1 MSKLIVDGELMLY
14 GPVGFTDFWDES
26 GFTSSQVI
34 EALAALP
41 GDLVVRLNSGGGI
54 AMEGSAIHNALKRHD
69 GRVIVKI
76 DAIAASAASLIAMA
90 GDEIEMPLGTLLM
103 VHEPSGMTLGPAD
116 DHRRTAGVLD
126 TMTGVFAQVYAERT
140 GLSEIEIRR
149 MMKDE
154 TWMAPQDALA
164 NGFATSVSEHAP
176 TASMA
181 DAAFDYRTY
190 AKAPDRLKRLATE
203 RKAMGL
209 PMVAVASAP
218 HKRKELTMTEPNV
231 APVDDQ
237 ATTNLQDVNSRIYQ
251 LCTTAKMTLAEA
263 NKIVLDAKGELAKAQ
278 TMIINHLADQDPMG
292 GRVTSHNPMAH
303 SNCSVMV
310 ARDIEDAL
318 YARIAGKPAQGRAS
332 EWQGRSLLDMGAAL
346 LEARGERVIS
356 RNRDRLATQ
365 IMSSGATHS
374 TSDFPFVTGNAANRF
389 LLDAYRAAETPL
401 KQLARIRNAANFKA
415 MTIGRMSEMPKLEEV
430 LEGAEITY
438 GTRSEA
444 KETYRVKPY
453 ARMFGISRE
462 ALINDDLDAFSDTL
476 RAFGQAAAQTEADLI
491 ADLLLDNSGLGP
503 LLDDGVTLFADA
515 RGNKAVTASA
525 LSISSVSDG
534 RKALRDQKGLD
545 NQTPLSLRPQY
556 LVVGSGNETTGE
568 QIIAA
573 ITPSAT
579 DDVNPF
585 SGKLSLLVDPRLEE
599 DAWRL
604 FASPDQAPILEIAY
618 LNGVEQPKLETREG
632 WNTLGTEFRAIL
644 DFGCGITGWRG
655 AYLNEGE

>member
-34 EALAALP
+34 EALGALS
-41 GDLVVRLNSGGGI
+41 GDIVVRLNSGGGI

-90 GDEIEMPLGTLLM
+90 GDEIEMPLGTLM
-103 VHEPSGMTLGPAD
+103 MIHEPSGMTLGPAD

-126 TMTGVFAQVYAERT
+126 TMTSVFAQVYAERT
-140 GLSEIEIRR
+140 GLSEKEIRQ

-154 TWMAPQDALA
+154 TWMAPQEALA
-164 NGFATSVSEHAP
+164 NGFATSVSDHAP
-176 TASMA
+176 TAPTA
-181 DAAFDYRTY
+181 DAAFDYSSY
-190 AKAPDRLKRLATE
+190 AKAPDRLKRLAGE

-209 PMVAVASAP
+209 PMVAVAAAP
-218 HKRKELTMTEPNV
+218 HKRKEVTMTEPNL
-231 APVDDQ
+231 AAADDQ
-237 ATTNLQDVNSRIYQ
+237 AAAKMQDVNSRIYQ
-251 LCTTAKMTLAEA
+251 LCTSAKMTLVEA
-263 NKIVLDAKGELAKAQ
+263 NEIVLNAKGDLAKAQ
-278 TMIINHLADQDPMG
+278 TMIINALADKEPGG
-292 GRVTSHNPMAH
+292 GRVSPLVFDDSYGSM
-303 SNCSVMV
+303 MV

-332 EWQGRSLLDMGAAL
+332 QWQGRSLLDMGAAL

-365 IMSSGATHS
+365 IMSSGSTHS

-389 LLDAYRAAETPL
+389 MLDAYRAAETPL
-401 KQLARIRNAANFKA
+401 KQLARVRNAANFKA
-415 MTIGRMSEMPKLEEV
+415 MTIGRMSEMPRLEEV
-430 LEGAEITY
+430 FEGAEITY
-438 GTRSEA
+438 GSRSEA

-453 ARMFGISRE
+453 AKMFGISRE

-491 ADLLLDNSGLGP
+491 ADLLLDNGGLGP
-503 LLDDGVTLFADA
+503 LLDDGVTLFANA

-525 LSISSVSDG
+525 LTISSVSAG

-545 NQTPLSLRPQY
+545 NETPLSLKPQF
-556 LVVGSGNETTGE
+556 LIVGSDNETTGE

-573 ITPSAT
+573 ITPTAT
-579 DDVNPF
+579 EEVNPF
-585 SGKLSLLVDPRLEE
+585 SGKLSLLVEPRLE
-599 DAWRL
+599 DAAWRL

-618 LNGVEQPKLETREG
+618 LNGVQQPKLETREG

>member
-14 GPVGFTDFWDES
+14 GPVGLTDFWDES

-34 EALAALP
+34 EAL
-41 GDLVVRLNSGGGI
+41 GDLSGDIVVRLNSGGGI

-69 GRVIVKI
+69 GKVIVKI

-103 VHEPSGMTLGPAD
+103 IHEPSGMTLGPAD

-126 TMTGVFAQVYAERT
+126 TMTGVFAQVYAGRT
-140 GLSEIEIRR
+140 GLSEKEIRQ

-154 TWMAPQDALA
+154 TWMAPQEALA
-164 NGFATSVSEHAP
+164 NGFATSVSEHAQ
-176 TASMA
+176 TAAMA
-181 DAAFDYRTY
+181 DAAFDYRSY
-190 AKAPDRLKRLATE
+190 AKAPDRLKRLAGE

-218 HKRKELTMTEPNV
+218 HKRKEVTMTEPNV
-231 APVDDQ
+231 AAADDQ
-237 ATTNLQDVNSRIYQ
+237 VTTNVKDVNSRIYQ
-251 LCTTAKMTLAEA
+251 LCTSAKMTLVEA
-263 NKIVLDAKGELAKAQ
+263 NEIVLNAKGDFAKAQ
-278 TMIINHLADQDPMG
+278 TMVINALADKEPGG
-292 GRVTSHNPMAH
+292 GRVSPFVFDDSYGSM
-303 SNCSVMV
+303 MV

-365 IMSSGATHS
+365 IMSSGSTHS

-389 LLDAYRAAETPL
+389 MLDAYRAAETPL
-401 KQLARIRNAANFKA
+401 KELARVRNAANFKA
-415 MTIGRMSEMPKLEEV
+415 MTIGRMSEMPRLEEI

-438 GTRSEA
+438 GSRSEA
-444 KETYRVKPY
+444 KETYRVKTY
-453 ARMFGISRE
+453 AKMFGISRE

-503 LLDDGVTLFADA
+503 LLDDGVTLFANA
-515 RGNKAVTASA
+515 RGNKAVTPSA
-525 LSISSVSDG
+525 LTISSVSAG

-545 NQTPLSLRPQY
+545 NETPLSLKPQF
-556 LVVGSGNETTGE
+556 LIVGSGNETTAE

-579 DDVNPF
+579 EEVNPF
-585 SGKLSLLVDPRLEE
+585 SGKLTLLVEPRLE
-599 DAWRL
+599 DAAWRL
-604 FASPDQAPILEIAY
+604 FASPDQAPLLEIAY
-618 LNGVEQPKLETREG
+618 LNGVQQPKLETREG

>member
-34 EALAALP
+34 EALGALS
-41 GDLVVRLNSGGGI
+41 GDIVVRLNSGGGI
-54 AMEGSAIHNALKRHD
+54 AMEGSAIHNALKRRD

-103 VHEPSGMTLGPAD
+103 IHEPSGMTLGPAD

-140 GLSEIEIRR
+140 GLSENEVRQ

-154 TWMAPQDALA
+154 TWMAPQEALA
-164 NGFATSVSEHAP
+164 NGFATSVSEHVPTAP
-176 TASMA
+176 TA
-181 DAAFDYRTY
+181 DAAFDYSSY
-190 AKAPDRLKRLATE
+190 AKAPDRLKRLAGE

-218 HKRKELTMTEPNV
+218 HKRKEVTMTEPNV
-231 APVDDQ
+231 AAADDQ
-237 ATTNLQDVNSRIYQ
+237 AAAKMQDVNSRIYQ
-251 LCTTAKMTLAEA
+251 LCTTAKMTLVEA
-263 NKIVLDAKGELAKAQ
+263 NEIVLNAKGDFAKAQ
-278 TMIINHLADQDPMG
+278 TMVINALADKEPGG
-292 GRVTSHNPMAH
+292 GRVSPLVLDESYGSM
-303 SNCSVMV
+303 MV

-365 IMSSGATHS
+365 IMSSGSTHS

-401 KQLARIRNAANFKA
+401 KQLARVRNAANFKA
-415 MTIGRMSEMPKLEEV
+415 MTIGRMSEMPTLEEV

-438 GTRSEA
+438 GSRSEA
-444 KETYRVKPY
+444 KETYRVKTY
-453 ARMFGISRE
+453 AKMFGISRE

-503 LLDDGVTLFADA
+503 LLDDSVTLFANA
-515 RGNKAVTASA
+515 RGNKAVTPSA
-525 LSISSVSDG
+525 LTISSVSAG

-545 NQTPLSLRPQY
+545 NETPLSLKPQF
-556 LVVGSGNETTGE
+556 LIVGSNNETTGE

-579 DDVNPF
+579 EEVNPF
-585 SGKLSLLVDPRLEE
+585 SGKLTLLVEPRLE
-599 DAWRL
+599 DAAWRL
-604 FASPDQAPILEIAY
+604 FASPDQAPVFEIAY
-618 LNGVEQPKLETREG
+618 LNGVQQPKLETREG

>member
-1 MSKLIVDGELMLY
+1 
-14 GPVGFTDFWDES
+14 
-26 GFTSSQVI
+26 
-34 EALAALP
+34 
-41 GDLVVRLNSGGGI
+41 
-54 AMEGSAIHNALKRHD
+54 MEGSAIYNALKRHD

-90 GDEIEMPLGTLLM
+90 GEEIEMPLGTLLM
-103 VHEPSGMTLGPAD
+103 IHEPSGMTLGPAD

-126 TMTGVFAQVYAERT
+126 TMTGVFAQVYAKRT
-140 GLSEIEIRR
+140 GHSEKEIRQ

-154 TWMAPQDALA
+154 TWMAPQEALA

-176 TASMA
+176 TASTA
-181 DAAFDYRTY
+181 DITFDYRSY

-218 HKRKELTMTEPNV
+218 HERKEVAMTEPNV
-231 APVDDQ
+231 APGDDQ

-263 NKIVLDAKGELAKAQ
+263 NKIVIEAKGDFARAQ
-278 TMIINHLADQDPMG
+278 TMVINHLADQDPMG
-292 GRVTSHNPMAH
+292 GRVSPTHFAD

-365 IMSSGATHS
+365 IMSSGTTHS

-401 KQLARIRNAANFKA
+401 KQLARLRNAANFKA
-415 MTIGRMSEMPKLEEV
+415 MTIGRMSEMPRLEEV

-438 GTRSEA
+438 GSRSEA
-444 KETYRVKPY
+444 KETYRVKTY
-453 ARMFGISRE
+453 AKMFGISRE

-491 ADLLLDNSGLGP
+491 ADLLLDNDGLGP
-503 LLDDGVTLFADA
+503 VLDDGVTLFANA
-515 RGNKAVTASA
+515 RGNKSVTPSA
-525 LSISSVSDG
+525 LTISSVSEG

-545 NQTPLSLRPQY
+545 NQTPLSLKPQF
-556 LVVGSGNETTGE
+556 LIVGSGNETTGE

-579 DDVNPF
+579 EEVNPF
-585 SGKLSLLVDPRLEE
+585 SGKLSLLVEPRLEN

-618 LNGVEQPKLETREG
+618 LNGVQQPKLETREG
-632 WNTLGTEFRAIL
+632 WNTFGTEFRAIL

-655 AYLNEGE
+655 AYLNEGL

>member
-1 MSKLIVDGELMLY
+1 MSKLIVDDELMLY

-34 EALAALP
+34 EALAQLS
-41 GDLVVRLNSGGGI
+41 GDIVVRLNSGGGI

-103 VHEPSGMTLGPAD
+103 IHEPSGMTLGPAD

-140 GLSEIEIRR
+140 GLSEKQIRQ

-154 TWMAPQDALA
+154 TWMAPQEALA
-164 NGFATSVSEHAP
+164 NGFATSVSEHSP
-176 TASMA
+176 TTATA
-181 DAAFDYRTY
+181 DATFDYRTY
-190 AKAPDRLKRLATE
+190 ARAPDRLKSLATE

-218 HKRKELTMTEPNV
+218 HKRKEAIMTEPNM
-231 APVDDQ
+231 APADDQ
-237 ATTNLQDVNSRIYQ
+237 ATANLQDVNSRIYQ

-263 NKIVLDAKGELAKAQ
+263 NKIVLDAKGDFAKAQ
-278 TMIINHLADQDPMG
+278 TMVINHLADQDPMG
-292 GRVTSHNPMAH
+292 GRVSHNPNAH
-303 SNCSVMV
+303 SDFSVMV

-346 LEARGERVIS
+346 LEASGERVIS

-444 KETYRVKPY
+444 KETYRVKTY
-453 ARMFGISRE
+453 AKMFGISRE

-503 LLDDGVTLFADA
+503 LLDDGVTLFANA
-515 RGNKAVTASA
+515 RGNKSVAGSGLT
-525 LSISSVSDG
+525 ISSVSDG

-545 NQTPLSLRPQY
+545 NETPLSLKPQF
-556 LVVGSGNETTGE
+556 LLVGSGNETTAE

-573 ITPSAT
+573 TTPSAT
-579 DDVNPF
+579 EEVNPF
-585 SGKLSLLVDPRLEE
+585 SGKLSLLVEPRLEE

-618 LNGVEQPKLETREG
+618 LNGVQQPKLETREG

>member
-34 EALAALP
+34 DALTQLS
-41 GDLVVRLNSGGGI
+41 GDIVVRLNSGGGI

-103 VHEPSGMTLGPAD
+103 IHEPSGMTLGPAD

-140 GLSEIEIRR
+140 GRSEKEIRQ

-154 TWMAPQDALA
+154 TWMAPQEALA

-176 TASMA
+176 TAATA

-218 HKRKELTMTEPNV
+218 HKRKEVTMTEPSV
-231 APVDDQ
+231 TPADDQ
-237 ATTNLQDVNSRIYQ
+237 VTANIHEVNSRIYQ

-263 NKIVLDAKGELAKAQ
+263 NNIVLDAKGDLAKAQ
-278 TMIINHLADQDPMG
+278 RMIINQLADRDPMG
-292 GRVTSHNPMAH
+292 GRVSPTHFADGNY
-303 SNCSVMV
+303 SVMV

-346 LEARGERVIS
+346 LEARGDRIIS

-401 KQLARIRNAANFKA
+401 KQLARVRNAANFKA
-415 MTIGRMSEMPKLEEV
+415 MTIGRMSEMPRLEEV

-444 KETYRVKPY
+444 KETYRIKTY
-453 ARMFGISRE
+453 AKLFGISRE

-491 ADLLLDNSGLGP
+491 ADLLLDNDGLGP
-503 LLDDGVTLFADA
+503 LLDDGVTLFANA

-525 LSISSVSDG
+525 LAISSVSAG

-545 NQTPLSLRPQY
+545 NVTPLSLSPQF
-556 LVVGSGNETTGE
+556 LIVGSGNETTAE

-573 ITPSAT
+573 TTPSAT
-579 DDVNPF
+579 EEVNPF
-585 SGKLSLLVDPRLEE
+585 SGKLSLLVEPRLEN

-618 LNGVEQPKLETREG
+618 LNGVQQPKLETREG

-644 DFGCGITGWRG
+644 DFGCGVTGWRG
-655 AYLNEGE
+655 AYLNEGI

>member
-34 EALAALP
+34 AALTELS
-41 GDLVVRLNSGGGI
+41 GDIVVRLNSGGGI

-103 VHEPSGMTLGPAD
+103 IHEPSGMTLGPAD

-140 GLSEIEIRR
+140 GLSEKEIRQ

-154 TWMAPQDALA
+154 TWMAPQEALA
-164 NGFATSVSEHAP
+164 NGFATSVSEYAA
-176 TASMA
+176 TAATA
-181 DAAFDYRTY
+181 DAAFDYRSY
-190 AKAPDRLKRLATE
+190 AKAPDRLKRLARE

-218 HKRKELTMTEPNV
+218 HKRKEAIMTEPN
-231 APVDDQ
+231 AAAADDQ
-237 ATTNLQDVNSRIYQ
+237 ATANAQDVNSRIYQ
-251 LCTTAKMTLAEA
+251 LCTTARMTLAEA
-263 NKIVLDAKGELAKAQ
+263 NNIVLDAKGDFAKAQ
-278 TMIINHLADQDPMG
+278 RLIINHLADSDPMG
-292 GRVTSHNPMAH
+292 GRVSHNPDMY
-303 SNCSVMV
+303 SDSSVMV
-310 ARDIEDAL
+310 ARDIEEAL

-365 IMSSGATHS
+365 IMSSGSTHS

-389 LLDAYRAAETPL
+389 MLDAYRAAETPL
-401 KQLARIRNAANFKA
+401 KQLARVRNAANFKA
-415 MTIGRMSEMPKLEEV
+415 MTIGRMSEMPRLEEV

-438 GTRSEA
+438 GSRSEA

-453 ARMFGISRE
+453 AKMFGISRE

-491 ADLLLDNSGLGP
+491 ADLLLDNNGLGP
-503 LLDDGVTLFADA
+503 LLDDGVTLFANA
-515 RGNKAVTASA
+515 RGNKAVTPSA
-525 LSISSVSDG
+525 LTISSVSAG

-545 NQTPLSLRPQY
+545 NETPLSLKPQF
-556 LVVGSGNETTGE
+556 LIVGSDNETTGE

-579 DDVNPF
+579 EEVNPF
-585 SGKLSLLVDPRLEE
+585 SGKLTLLVEPRLE
-599 DAWRL
+599 DAAWRL
-604 FASPDQAPILEIAY
+604 FASPDQAPLLEIAY
-618 LNGVEQPKLETREG
+618 LNGVQQPKLETREG

>member
-34 EALAALP
+34 EALAELS
-41 GDLVVRLNSGGGI
+41 GDVVVRLNSGGGI

-69 GRVIVKI
+69 GRVVVKI

-103 VHEPSGMTLGPAD
+103 IHEPSGMTLGPAD

-126 TMTGVFAQVYAERT
+126 TMTGVFAEVYAERT
-140 GLSEIEIRR
+140 GLSVKEIRQ

-154 TWMAPQDALA
+154 TWMAPQEALA

-176 TASMA
+176 TTSMA
-181 DAAFDYRTY
+181 DATFDYRSY
-190 AKAPDRLKRLATE
+190 AKAPDRLKRLAGE

-218 HKRKELTMTEPNV
+218 HKRKEVTMTEPNV
-231 APVDDQ
+231 AAADDQ
-237 ATTNLQDVNSRIYQ
+237 VTTNVKDVNSRIYQ
-251 LCTTAKMTLAEA
+251 LCTVAKMTLVEA
-263 NKIVLDAKGELAKAQ
+263 NEIVLNAKGDFGKAQ
-278 TMIINHLADQDPMG
+278 KMIINALADKEPDG
-292 GRVTSHNPMAH
+292 GRVSPCHFDDSYGSM
-303 SNCSVMV
+303 MV

-332 EWQGRSLLDMGAAL
+332 QWQGRSLLDMGAAL

-365 IMSSGATHS
+365 IMSSGSTHS

-389 LLDAYRAAETPL
+389 MLDAYRAAETPL
-401 KQLARIRNAANFKA
+401 KQLARVRNAANFKA
-415 MTIGRMSEMPKLEEV
+415 MTIGRMSEMPRLEEV

-444 KETYRVKPY
+444 KETYRVKTY
-453 ARMFGISRE
+453 AKMFGISRE

-491 ADLLLDNSGLGP
+491 ADLLLDNDGLGP
-503 LLDDGVTLFADA
+503 LLDDGITLFANA
-515 RGNKAVTASA
+515 RGNKAVAGSGLT
-525 LSISSVSDG
+525 ISSVSAG

-545 NQTPLSLRPQY
+545 NETPLSLKPQF
-556 LVVGSGNETTGE
+556 LIVGSGNETTAE

-573 ITPSAT
+573 TTPSAT
-579 DDVNPF
+579 EEVNPF
-585 SGKLSLLVDPRLEE
+585 SGKLSLLVEPRLEE

-618 LNGVEQPKLETREG
+618 LNGVQQPKLETREG

>member
-34 EALAALP
+34 EALAELS
-41 GDLVVRLNSGGGI
+41 DDIVVRLNSGGGI

-103 VHEPSGMTLGPAD
+103 IHEPSGMTLGPAD
-116 DHRRTAGVLD
+116 DHRRTAGVLE

-140 GLSEIEIRR
+140 GLSEKEIRQ

-176 TASMA
+176 TASRA

-190 AKAPDRLKRLATE
+190 AKAPDRLKKLATE

-209 PMVAVASAP
+209 PMVAVAPAP
-218 HKRKELTMTEPNV
+218 HKRKEVTMTEPNV
-231 APVDDQ
+231 APADDQ
-237 ATTNLQDVNSRIYQ
+237 ATAKVQDVNSRIYQ
-251 LCTTAKMTLAEA
+251 LCTIAKMTLAEA
-263 NKIVLDAKGELAKAQ
+263 NNIVLDAKGDLAKAQ
-278 TMIINHLADQDPMG
+278 RMIINHLADQDPMG
-292 GRVTSHNPMAH
+292 GRVSHNPMAD

-401 KQLARIRNAANFKA
+401 KQLARLRNAANFKA

-444 KETYRVKPY
+444 KETYRVKTY
-453 ARMFGISRE
+453 AKMFGISRE

-491 ADLLLDNSGLGP
+491 ADLLLDNNGLGP
-503 LLDDGVTLFADA
+503 LLDDDVTLFANA
-515 RGNKAVTASA
+515 RGNKAVTPSA
-525 LSISSVSDG
+525 LTISSVSAG
-534 RKALRDQKGLD
+534 RKAMRDQKGLD
-545 NQTPLSLRPQY
+545 NETPLSLKPQF
-556 LVVGSGNETTGE
+556 LIVGSDNETTGE

-579 DDVNPF
+579 EEVNPF
-585 SGKLSLLVDPRLEE
+585 SGKLSLLVEPRLE
-599 DAWRL
+599 DAAWRL

-618 LNGVEQPKLETREG
+618 LNGVQQPKLETREG

>member
-26 GFTSSQVI
+26 GFSSSQVI
-34 EALAALP
+34 EALAALS
-41 GDLVVRLNSGGGI
+41 GDIVVRLNSGGGI

-103 VHEPSGMTLGPAD
+103 IHEPSGMTLGPAD

-140 GLSEIEIRR
+140 GLSEREIRQ

-154 TWMAPQDALA
+154 TWMAPQDALV

-176 TASMA
+176 TASTA

-209 PMVAVASAP
+209 PMVAVAPAP
-218 HKRKELTMTEPNV
+218 HKRKEAIMTEPNV

-237 ATTNLQDVNSRIYQ
+237 ATANLQDVNSRIYQ
-251 LCTTAKMTLAEA
+251 LCTAAKMTLAEA
-263 NKIVLDAKGELAKAQ
+263 NKIVLDAKGEFAKAQ

-292 GRVTSHNPMAH
+292 GRVSPNHFAD

-346 LEARGERVIS
+346 LEARGERIIS

-401 KQLARIRNAANFKA
+401 KQLARLRNAANFKA

-444 KETYRVKPY
+444 KETYRVKTY
-453 ARMFGISRE
+453 SKMFGISRE

-476 RAFGQAAAQTEADLI
+476 RAFGHAAAQTEADLI
-491 ADLLLDNSGLGP
+491 ADLLLDNGGLGP
-503 LLDDGVTLFADA
+503 LLDDGITLFANA
-515 RGNKAVTASA
+515 RGNKSGAGSGLT
-525 LSISSVSDG
+525 ISSVSAG

-545 NQTPLSLRPQY
+545 NETPLSLKPQF
-556 LVVGSGNETTGE
+556 LIVGSGNETTAE

-579 DDVNPF
+579 EEVNPF
-585 SGKLSLLVDPRLEE
+585 SGKLSLLVEPRLED

-618 LNGVEQPKLETREG
+618 LHGVQQPKLETREG

>member
-34 EALAALP
+34 EALGALS
-41 GDLVVRLNSGGGI
+41 GDIVVRLNSGGGI

-69 GRVIVKI
+69 GRVTVKI

-103 VHEPSGMTLGPAD
+103 IHEPSGMTLGPAD

-126 TMTGVFAQVYAERT
+126 TMTGVFAQVYADRT
-140 GLSEIEIRR
+140 CLSEKEIRQ

-154 TWMAPQDALA
+154 TWMAPQEALA
-164 NGFATSVSEHAP
+164 NGFATSVSDHAP
-176 TASMA
+176 TAAMA
-181 DAAFDYRTY
+181 DAAFDYRSY
-190 AKAPDRLKRLATE
+190 AKAPDRLKRLAGE

-218 HKRKELTMTEPNV
+218 HKRKEVSMTEPNL
-231 APVDDQ
+231 AAADDQ
-237 ATTNLQDVNSRIYQ
+237 AAAKMQDVNSRIYQ
-251 LCTTAKMTLAEA
+251 LCTSAKMTLVEA
-263 NKIVLDAKGELAKAQ
+263 NEIVLNAKGDLGKAQ
-278 TMIINHLADQDPMG
+278 TMIINALADKDPDG
-292 GRVTSHNPMAH
+292 GRVSPCVFDDSYGSM
-303 SNCSVMV
+303 MV

-332 EWQGRSLLDMGAAL
+332 QWQGRSLLDMGAAL

-365 IMSSGATHS
+365 IMSSGSTHS

-389 LLDAYRAAETPL
+389 MLDSYRAAETPL
-401 KQLARIRNAANFKA
+401 KQLARVRNAANFKA
-415 MTIGRMSEMPKLEEV
+415 MTIGRMSEMPRLEEV

-438 GTRSEA
+438 GSRSEA
-444 KETYRVKPY
+444 KETYRVKTY

-503 LLDDGVTLFADA
+503 LLDDGVTLFANA
-515 RGNKAVTASA
+515 RGNKAVTPSA
-525 LSISSVSDG
+525 LTISSVSAG

-545 NQTPLSLRPQY
+545 NETPLSLKPQF
-556 LVVGSGNETTGE
+556 LIVGSDNETTGE

-579 DDVNPF
+579 EEVNPF
-585 SGKLSLLVDPRLEE
+585 SGKLTLLVEPRLE
-599 DAWRL
+599 DAAWRL
-604 FASPDQAPILEIAY
+604 FASPDQAPLVEIAY
-618 LNGVEQPKLETREG
+618 LNGVQQPKLETREG

>member
-1 MSKLIVDGELMLY
+1 MSKLITNGELMLY

-34 EALAALP
+34 EALSALS
-41 GDLVVRLNSGGGI
+41 GDIVVRLNSGGGI

-69 GRVIVKI
+69 GKVTVKI

-90 GDEIEMPLGTLLM
+90 GDEIEMPHGTLLM
-103 VHEPSGMTLGPAD
+103 IHEPSGMTLGPAD

-126 TMTGVFAQVYAERT
+126 TMTCVFAQVYADRT
-140 GLSEIEIRR
+140 GLSEKEIRQ

-154 TWMAPQDALA
+154 TWMAPQEALA
-164 NGFATSVSEHAP
+164 NGFATSVSGHAP
-176 TASMA
+176 TAPTA
-181 DAAFDYRTY
+181 DAAFDYSSY
-190 AKAPDRLKRLATE
+190 AKAPDRLKRLAGE

-218 HKRKELTMTEPNV
+218 HKRKEVTMTEPNL
-231 APVDDQ
+231 AAADDQ
-237 ATTNLQDVNSRIYQ
+237 AAAKMQDVNSRIYQ
-251 LCTTAKMTLAEA
+251 LCTTAKMTLVEA
-263 NKIVLDAKGELAKAQ
+263 NEIVLNAKGDLAKAQ
-278 TMIINHLADQDPMG
+278 TMVINALADKEPGG
-292 GRVTSHNPMAH
+292 GRVSPLVLDDSYGSM
-303 SNCSVMV
+303 MV

-332 EWQGRSLLDMGAAL
+332 QWQGRSLLDMGAAL

-365 IMSSGATHS
+365 IMSSGSTHS

-389 LLDAYRAAETPL
+389 MLDAYRAAETPL
-401 KQLARIRNAANFKA
+401 KQLARVRNAANFKA
-415 MTIGRMSEMPKLEEV
+415 MTIGRMSEMPRLEEV

-444 KETYRVKPY
+444 KETYRVKTY
-453 ARMFGISRE
+453 AKMFGISRE

-491 ADLLLDNSGLGP
+491 ADLLLDNGGLGP
-503 LLDDGVTLFADA
+503 LLDDGVTLFANA
-515 RGNKAVTASA
+515 RGNKAVTPSD
-525 LSISSVSDG
+525 LTISSVSAG

-545 NQTPLSLRPQY
+545 NETPLSLKPQF
-556 LVVGSGNETTGE
+556 LIVGSDNETTGE

-579 DDVNPF
+579 EEVNPF
-585 SGKLSLLVDPRLEE
+585 SGKLSLLVEPRLE
-599 DAWRL
+599 DAAWRL

-618 LNGVEQPKLETREG
+618 LNGVQQPKLETREG